1 MNTKPNKLI
10 ASSVEPRTKS
20 VYPEP
25 FASMMNRREKRAL
38 GDFFGIQKFGVN
50 LTTIKPG
57 GQSSLMHRHS
67 KSEEFIYVL
76 KGEITLIT
84 EAGETVL
91 TAGECAGFIPTGSA
105 HMLMNKSHE
114 DVEYL
119 EIGDREKGDEAD
131 YPQDDIKASQ
141 NELGKWI
148 FHHKDGSPY

>member
-1 MNTKPNKLI
+1 MNKPIKLI

-25 FASMMNRREKRAL
+25 YSTMMEGRAKRAL
-38 GDFFGIQKFGVN
+38 GNVFGIQKYGVN
-50 LTTIKPG
+50 LTTIRPG

-76 KGEITLIT
+76 KGEITLVT
-84 EAGETVL
+84 EFGETIL
-91 TAGECAGFIPTGSA
+91 YPGECTGFTPDGSA
-105 HMLMNKSHE
+105 HMLKNRGTV
-114 DVEYL
+114 DAEYI

-141 NELGKWI
+141 DENGKWL
-148 FHHKDGSPY
+148 FHHKDGTPY